1 MLKKSTFEYMQR
13 RYTNQCNLYWFR
25 LQDLYKESGLTKIT
39 FEQFYEWEKND
50 KELLE
55 YKTVMDELLYICHLE
70 DKRNDLITCP
80 TAIFANEFMNK
91 FYNEICQTEG

>member
-1 MLKKSTFEYMQR
+1 MKKATFEHIQK
-13 RYTNQCNLYWFR
+13 RYSNMRNLYWFR

-55 YKTVMDELLYICHLE
+55 YKTVMDELFYICHLE
-70 DKRNDLITCP
+70 DKINELNDQP
-80 TAIFANEFMNK
+80 TAKFAKEFMNK
-91 FYNEICQTEG
+91 FYNEIYQTEG

>member
-1 MLKKSTFEYMQR
+1 MKKATFEYIQR
-13 RYTNQCNLYWFR
+13 RYANQCNLYWFR

-55 YKTVMDELLYICHLE
+55 YKTVMDELFYICHLE
-70 DKRNDLITCP
+70 DKKNELHDQP
-80 TAIFANEFMNK
+80 TAKSAKDFMNK
-91 FYNEICQTEG
+91 FYNEIYQTEG